1 MEKQPEPFAV
11 DLSNDGIFLW
21 HRKPAKKWEFLGSV
35 PLSSGNLRQ
44 QLETLKNI
52 AMDIDAPSNDA
63 VVRIP
68 TAEVNTLTVP
78 HDPDADTSWE
88 IRIVSA
94 IEAAAGVSIRTI
106 AFDIDRGN
114 NSSDISIAWT
124 PMEVIKQAETF
135 VHLIG
140 FIPTRYTTD
149 VNTTNFPRSPYFQLA
164 DYHTQSEDVSNNGNA
179 SDAQDTPDTD
189 SLAIPPQTYT
199 AAPQFQQTK
208 SGFGFIWFIALFII
222 LAMLLAGLYFWPRLQ
237 QSAILETDLK
247 INQPFFAIVNS
258 VSAIGFE
265 KNKTIL

>member
-35 PLSSGNLRQ
+35 PLNSGNLRQ

-52 AMDIDAPSNDA
+52 AMNIDAPSYDA

-78 HDPDADTSWE
+78 HDPGADTSWE

-94 IEAAAGVSIRTI
+94 IEAAASVSIRTI

-124 PMEVIKQAETF
+124 PMSVIKQAETF

-140 FIPTRYTTD
+140 FRPTRYTTD
-149 VNTTNFPRSPYFQLA
+149 LNTTDFPRSPNFQIT
-164 DYHTQSEDVSNNGNA
+164 DYYIQSEDMPN
-179 SDAQDTPDTD
+179 SDNTPDEQETPDTV
-189 SLAIPPQTYT
+189 SLATPPQAGTT
-199 AAPQFQQTK
+199 APHFQQTK
-208 SGFGFIWFIALFII
+208 SGFGFIWFISLFII
-222 LAMLLAGLYFWPRLQ
+222 LAMLLAGLYFWPRVQ
-237 QSAILETDLK
+237 QSAILETDLR
-247 INQPFFAIVNS
+247 INQPFFAIVGS